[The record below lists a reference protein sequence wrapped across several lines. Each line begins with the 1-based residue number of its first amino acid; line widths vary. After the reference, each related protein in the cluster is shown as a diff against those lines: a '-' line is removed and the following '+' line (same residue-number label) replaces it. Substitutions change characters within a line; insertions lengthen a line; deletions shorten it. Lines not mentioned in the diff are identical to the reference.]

1 MPNWCNCTYK
11 CVGDLNEVKAIYK
24 VLKSLDKRKTS
35 IIENG
40 FGKMWLGNLVTKLGG
55 DWEKYRCR
63 GAIIDY
69 SLDDEVLTI
78 NQYVAWCEQ
87 EGVRNIIEEKF
98 PSVKVYFIE
107 EESGC
112 GVFSTNDTSGL
123 FFPEKYWVETDCE
136 SNYFETMEEV
146 ANCISEIVNRE
157 ISPTMKDLEEAVSL
171 YMDDNEDCYIAIH
184 EISFV

>member
-1 MPNWCNCTYK
+1 M
-11 CVGDLNEVKAIYK
+11 LIH
-24 VLKSLDKRKTS
+24 
-35 IIENG
+35 
-40 FGKMWLGNLVTKLGG
+40 TKP
-55 DWEKYRCR
+55 CR
-63 GAIIDY
+63 
-69 SLDDEVLTI
+69 T
-78 NQYVAWCEQ
+78 
-87 EGVRNIIEEKF
+87 IIEEKF

-157 ISPTMKDLEEAVSL
+157 ISPTMKDLEEAVSQ

>member
-1 MPNWCNCTYK
+1 MFFIVRDFKGKYNEYPVKGRRLLPNFPFP
-11 CVGDLNEVKAIYK
+11 G
-24 VLKSLDKRKTS
+24 
-35 IIENG
+35 
-40 FGKMWLGNLVTKLGG
+40 
-55 DWEKYRCR
+55 
-63 GAIIDY
+63 
-69 SLDDEVLTI
+69 
-78 NQYVAWCEQ
+78 
-87 EGVRNIIEEKF
+87 IIEEKF

-157 ISPTMKDLEEAVSL
+157 ISPTMKDLEEAVSQ

>member
-1 MPNWCNCTYK
+1 MALVKCGLAILLPN
-11 CVGDLNEVKAIYK
+11 LEVI
-24 VLKSLDKRKTS
+24 
-35 IIENG
+35 G
-40 FGKMWLGNLVTKLGG
+40 
-55 DWEKYRCR
+55 EKYRCR

-123 FFPEKYWVETDCE
+123 FF
-136 SNYFETMEEV
+136 S
-146 ANCISEIVNRE
+146 RE
-157 ISPTMKDLEEAVSL
+157 ILG
-171 YMDDNEDCYIAIH
+171 
-184 EISFV
+184 